1 MEDEI
6 HFVCVCPRF
15 LALHQEPFAVV
26 HLHSVAQHNRCRQ
39 VLKIH
44 KRSYFECS
52 IRSIFVYN
60 RLASLVIVKVQSL
73 TRPYVTRELSYR
85 EVFSSRRE
93 STHVDVRNFLSRRRE
108 VFSGRRESAH
118 VDERENLLRPRES
131 AHDDG
136 S

>member
-1 MEDEI
+1 MEDKI

-26 HLHSVAQHNRCRQ
+26 HLHFSGSAQPLPTSSV
-39 VLKIH
+39 KIH

-52 IRSIFVYN
+52 IRSISVYN
-60 RLASLVIVKVQSL
+60 CLASLVIVKVQSL

-108 VFSGRRESAH
+108 VF
-118 VDERENLLRPRES
+118 
-131 AHDDG
+131 
-136 S
+136 